1 MHAASIVLMSVLI
14 ALTLGGCA
22 SGKSYVTLI
31 ESPDG
36 STGKI
41 IVRGAKGEQVVERAG
56 EGVPLDGSEP
66 AQPWSQD
73 RVKQDFETARAARP
87 IPPESFMLYFESG
100 TTRLTEAS
108 GALLPKIYASV
119 ARRPAAEIAVIGHAD
134 TLGKPEYNEGL
145 AMARAR
151 GIAALLMDK
160 KLDVLAINVEYHGE
174 RNLLVATPDETA
186 ESRNRRVEVNIR

>member
-14 ALTLGGCA
+14 TLALGGCA

-134 TLGKPEYNEGL
+134 TPWASRSTTKGWPW
-145 AMARAR
+145 R
-151 GIAALLMDK
+151 GHVALPPCSWTRSSTCWRSTSSTT
-160 KLDVLAINVEYHGE
+160 AN
-174 RNLLVATPDETA
+174 AT
-186 ESRNRRVEVNIR
+186 SW